1 MKFQV
6 GCAITGGA
14 AKRQKKRMNF
24 GSRLKAKW
32 SVNEMDT
39 ILSAKRNVFILCC
52 LKFADRVKNGK
63 KKTKNNFILVFLR
76 KES

>member
-14 AKRQKKRMNF
+14 AKRQKKENEF
-24 GSRLKAKW
+24 WLQAQT
-32 SVNEMDT
+32 VNEMDT
-39 ILSAKRNVFILCC
+39 ILSAKRNVLILCC